1 MYGGGGFRG
10 RSIGRDAPKG
20 NPASIKRIAKYLA
33 LYCLPTT
40 AVIICIVI
48 TSALGLIPPLIVRAI
63 IDSALPHKDIY
74 FLNMLI
80 FGMVGAA
87 LFSGLVGVLQG
98 FLNSYISQHIMYDMR
113 VELYKSLQ
121 TQSMAFYTN
130 AKSGELTSRV
140 TSDVGAIEGVVS
152 GTLASIV
159 SNLIVFIMTLALML
173 SLDWKLTLVS
183 VAILPL
189 LVLPTLRVGRMRQ
202 GIRSRRQQ
210 MVADMTSHIQET
222 LSVSG
227 ALLIKAF
234 GREKSE
240 TGKFNK
246 NAGGVMSLSI
256 RESLV
261 GRWFFLV
268 LALVPT
274 IGTGVIYWFGGR
286 SVIDAGL
293 TLGTIVAFVALL
305 GRLYS
310 PATSF
315 ASLHVDVVTSLVHF
329 GRVFQYLDMKPD
341 IEDRPNAKELPKIRG
356 NVQFDNVSFEYVK
369 DRPVLKNISFEIQP
383 GQLAA
388 LVGPTGSGKTTITS
402 LVPRLY
408 EVTSG
413 RVVIDSNDVRDVK
426 MSTLR
431 SQIGIVTQETF
442 LFHSS
447 IKENLLF
454 PRPDA
459 TEEEMIKACQAANIH
474 EFITS
479 LADGYNTVVGERGYR
494 LSGGEKQR
502 VAIARVLLKDPRII
516 IMDEATS
523 SLDSHSERLIQAAL
537 QPLLKGRT
545 SMVIAHRLSTI
556 LSADVIL
563 VLDKGKLV
571 ERGTHYELLKIGGLY
586 AKLYEEQFKP
596 RALEVPAETKA
607 VD

>member
-1 MYGGGGFRG
+1 MYGGGYRG
-10 RSIGRDAPKG
+10 RGAGRDAPKG

-33 LYCLPTT
+33 PYWLSTS
-40 AVIICIVI
+40 AVLICIGI
-48 TSALGLIPPLIVRAI
+48 TSVLGLVPPLIIKTI
-63 IDSALPHKDIY
+63 IDNALPNGDISL
-74 FLNMLI
+74 LNLLVI
-80 FGMVGAA
+80 GMVGAA

-113 VELYKSLQ
+113 VELYRKLQ

-140 TSDVGAIEGVVS
+140 TSDVSNIENVVS
-152 GTLASIV
+152 GTLVSIV
-159 SNLIVFIMTLALML
+159 SNLIVFTSTLILML
-173 SLDWKLTLVS
+173 SLDWKLTLI
-183 VAILPL
+183 ALALLPL
-189 LVLPTLRVGRMRQ
+189 LVLPTKRVGRMRQ

-227 ALLIKAF
+227 ALLIKSF
-234 GREKSE
+234 GRERSE
-240 TGKFNK
+240 TDKFNK
-246 NAGGVMSLSI
+246 NAGGVMSLSV

-268 LALVPT
+268 LRLVPA
-274 IGTGVIYWFGGR
+274 IGTAVIYWFGGR
-286 SVIDAGL
+286 SVIDDGV
-293 TLGTIVAFVALL
+293 TLGTIVAFVTLM
-305 GRLYS
+305 GRLYD

-315 ASLHVDVVTSLVHF
+315 ASLHVDIVTSLVHF

-341 IEDRPNAKELPKIRG
+341 IEDKSNAKDLPIVKG
-356 NVQFDNVSFEYVK
+356 NIKFDNVSFEYVK
-369 DRPVLKNISFEIQP
+369 DRPVLKDVSFEIQP

-388 LVGPTGSGKTTITS
+388 LVGPTGSGKTTITN

-408 EVTSG
+408 DVTSG
-413 RVVIDSNDVRDVK
+413 KVAIDGSDVRDVK

-431 SQIGIVTQETF
+431 RQIGIVTQETF
-442 LFHSS
+442 LFHAS

-459 TEEEMIKACQAANIH
+459 TEDEMIKACQAANIH

-479 LADGYNTVVGERGYR
+479 LADGYNTLVGERGYR

-537 QPLLKGRT
+537 HPLLKGRT
-545 SMVIAHRLSTI
+545 SLVIAHRLSTI

-563 VLDKGKLV
+563 VLDKGRLV
-571 ERGTHYELLKIGGLY
+571 ERGAHHELLKIGGLY

-596 RALEVPAETKA
+596 KILETVAEPKA

>member
-33 LYCLPTT
+33 PYWLPTA
-40 AVIICIVI
+40 AVLICIVI

-63 IDSALPHKDIY
+63 IDNALPDGDISL
-74 FLNMLI
+74 LNILVL
-80 FGMVGAA
+80 GMVGAA

-113 VELYKSLQ
+113 VELYKGLQ

-152 GTLASIV
+152 GTLVSIV
-159 SNLIVFIMTLALML
+159 SNLIVFITTLVLMF
-173 SLDWKLTLVS
+173 SLDWKLTLIS

-227 ALLIKAF
+227 AHLIKAF

-240 TGKFNK
+240 TQRFNK

-256 RESLV
+256 RESIV

-286 SVIDAGL
+286 SVIDNGI

-315 ASLHVDVVTSLVHF
+315 ASLHVDIVTSLVHF

-341 IEDRPNAKELPKIRG
+341 IEDKPMAKDLPPIRG
-356 NVQFDNVSFEYVK
+356 KIQFDDVSFEYVK
-369 DRPVLKNISFEIQP
+369 DRPVLKNICFEIQP

-408 EVTSG
+408 DVTSG
-413 RVVIDSNDVRDVK
+413 KVVIDGYDVRDVK
-426 MSTLR
+426 MASLR

-459 TEEEMIKACQAANIH
+459 TEEEMIRACQAANIH

-479 LADGYNTVVGERGYR
+479 LSDGYNTVVGERGYR

-545 SMVIAHRLSTI
+545 SLVIAHRLSTI

-563 VLDKGKLV
+563 VLDKGRLV
-571 ERGTHYELLKIGGLY
+571 ERGTHYELLKLGGLY

-596 RALEVPAETKA
+596 KALEAMSETKA